1 MPPPSQPP
9 QLHTFTNPPP
19 RLSPSTLLTFPTPRI
34 ALVTLNRPSALNSIP
49 IPQHHELARIFTWLD
64 AEPSLRCGIIAGAP
78 GSSSSSSPRAFCAGA
93 DLKEWNDNTQSQS
106 QSSAENNQQ
115 RKQRNKREMPP
126 TGFGGLSRRNRGK
139 KPIIAA
145 VDGLCLGGGME
156 MAVNCDMVI
165 AGRGAVFGLPEVKVG
180 VVALAGALPRVVRT
194 VGRQR
199 AMELVLTGRQLG
211 AEEAREWGLV
221 NEVVDDKVEGGVV
234 KRAVEVAEVI
244 CGNSPDSV
252 VVSKMGV
259 EMGWEGIGVEEATEK
274 VLSEGWARMEGGEN
288 MREGVRAFVE
298 KRKARWRDSKL

>member
-1 MPPPSQPP
+1 MPPPSQPQP
-9 QLHTFTNPPP
+9 TFTHPPP
-19 RLSPSTLLTFPTPRI
+19 PLSPSTLLTFPTPRI
-34 ALVTLNRPSALNSIP
+34 ALVTLNRPFALNSIP
-49 IPQHHELARIFTWLD
+49 IPQHHELASIFTWLD
-64 AEPSLRCGIIAGAP
+64 AEPSLRCGIIT
-78 GSSSSSSPRAFCAGA
+78 GSSSTSFPRAFCAGA
-93 DLKEWNDNTQSQS
+93 DLKEWNDSQS
-106 QSSAENNQQ
+106 QSSTDYNNNNSDET
-115 RKQRNKREMPP
+115 KNKRGMPP

-165 AGRGAVFGLPEVKVG
+165 AGRGARFGLPEVKVG

-211 AEEAREWGLV
+211 AEEAREWGFV
-221 NEVVDDKVEGGVV
+221 NEVVDDKDGGDIV

-259 EMGWEGIGVEEATEK
+259 EMGWDGIGVEEATEK
-274 VLSEGWARMEGGEN
+274 VLREGWARVEGGEN

-298 KRKARWRDSKL
+298 KRKARWKDSKL